1 MKEIYMQT
9 YDSSYKN
16 AWDTFVSNAK
26 NGHFFFYRDYMEYHA
41 DRFQDSSLIALDE
54 KERIVALLP
63 ASRHDQE
70 IVTHGG
76 LTFGG
81 FITGEKMTVS
91 DMLII
96 FEKMLSTYQKQGIKK
111 IIYKCMPDFYPNYPA
126 DEDKYALF
134 INDARLVRRDVSST
148 IYLPT
153 RYKYQKGRKWMV
165 SRGKKN
171 NISVY
176 QSYDF
181 KAYMDL
187 ENEVLQT
194 RHDTSAIHTAEE
206 ITWLA
211 KRFPENIRL
220 YVGELNGELL
230 AGTILFINRDVVHT
244 QYMANSDKGREL
256 GALDCV
262 LDYLIT
268 REYAD
273 KKYFDFGISNENQGR
288 YLNKGLIGQKEGFG
302 GRAVVHDF
310 YELNIN

>member
-1 MKEIYMQT
+1 MKNVYIKA
-9 YDSSYKN
+9 YDNLYKN
-16 AWDTFVSNAK
+16 EWDAFATSAK

-41 DRFQDSSLIALDE
+41 DRFQDFSLLVFDE
-54 KERIVALLP
+54 KEKIVALLP
-63 ASRHDQE
+63 ASRHGCD

-81 FITGEKMTVS
+81 LVTGEKMTVS
-91 DMLII
+91 NMLIV
-96 FEKMLSTYQKQGIKK
+96 FENIKLFYKEHGIKK
-111 IIYKCMPDFYPNYPA
+111 MLYKCIPSLYTTYPA
-126 DEDKYALF
+126 EEDKYALF
-134 INDARLVRRDVSST
+134 INDAKLVRRDVSSA

-165 SRGKKN
+165 SKGKKN
-171 NISVY
+171 NIKVHKSFDY
-176 QSYDF
+176 KS
-181 KAYMDL
+181 YMDL

-206 ITWLA
+206 ISLLA
-211 KRFPENIRL
+211 KRFPDNIHL
-220 YVGELNGELL
+220 YIGELNGELL

-268 REYAD
+268 QEYAD

-288 YLNKGLIGQKEGFG
+288 FLNKGLIGQKEGFG
-302 GRAVVHDF
+302 GRAIVHDF
-310 YELNIN
+310 YELKIN